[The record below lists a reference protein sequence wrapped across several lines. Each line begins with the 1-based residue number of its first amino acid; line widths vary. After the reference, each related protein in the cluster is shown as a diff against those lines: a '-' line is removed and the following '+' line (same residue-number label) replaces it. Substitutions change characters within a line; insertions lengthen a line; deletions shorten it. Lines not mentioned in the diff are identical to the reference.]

1 MNEVMPDT
9 LLDSVSPL
17 ERVKLSAELAAKV
30 KELAQVVSP
39 LQRVK
44 VAKQVA
50 DLLQKLGSG
59 MRPAKIRNFGWD
71 AVKLSDLSMEDLA
84 TLREQ
89 VQAEH
94 ANARDETGR
103 YLENGQPSLYLY
115 DKKGR
120 WKLDKLAWAVTH
132 KLAEKR
138 RLGDSPEPEAKPQ
151 YPLYQN
157 RNLFHGTAL
166 PFTSYTQG
174 VRRGSGYDH
183 QGKGFYLTSDK
194 RGYARFFAIQA
205 ADRILNGPTDPEGEE
220 ARILESGGVI
230 LNVTLDPDARVID
243 LTASEASPELKAMVS
258 NVTEGSKLRERV
270 LADGYDGVAFI
281 EPNSPEGWPMP
292 SDAVTVV
299 LYSESKATVSGHEET
314 GTVAGYGMRDF
325 EKEPEPSET
334 TVSEAVLIDV
344 GLLKQWGDS
353 WKYKFAINSSFMTA
367 NTKADAVERATA
379 AYWKTKPED
388 RLTQVQRGEKADREE
403 IEASNSIWKNL
414 DLPALRKMFEKMG
427 GDIASLRAA
436 GKHELSGDGR
446 RTAAAVAN
454 EGARETAEMRR
465 KLGRYIEWRMAQE
478 PTPQADEEVV
488 EESGREPAPQIV
500 EHVTKGGKGKTIRGI
515 IRTDLTYA
523 EAKAIDEYT
532 FKKDGGWF
540 IREKHLDGYV
550 APEGGSRPAPTPKP
564 ELSPEELAQAEA
576 DRLANEQAVQSAK
589 RAQQAAKLREVAAS
603 TLEKADAS
611 INQDRNTNTARR
623 ARMASGIIASA
634 EADRALALTMNN
646 LADAIERGQATHL
659 AGITSR
665 AAVQSLQDSLRNA
678 MYEAE
683 RGLGYAEQQKQKGRA
698 PTLADVEHA
707 KIYMPKWGTAGTSA
721 AKVLEAI
728 KGKKG
733 SVELA
738 KKIRFSTG
746 PDAET
751 VNALKAMI
759 GEKETAYQIGWWNL
773 EQVAK
778 VARLKRLGITNDRE
792 LKDALAEYLQFREGA
807 REEDPIKKAERA
819 IIGQKVGIDFFPT
832 PAAIAVRMAS
842 LARIKKGDRVLEPSA
857 GNGNLADAAKSAG
870 AEVDVIEISSQLRE
884 ILTAKG
890 YAVVAHDFDSF
901 TPEEKYDAVLM
912 NPPFSNRQDAAHI
925 RRAYDMVKAGGRLV
939 AIAGE
944 GVFFGSDAKA
954 VQFRDWLDSVGAEVE
969 QLGAGTFMDKSLLAT
984 TGANARLITIQK

>member
-1 MNEVMPDT
+1 M
-9 LLDSVSPL
+9 
-17 ERVKLSAELAAKV
+17 
-30 KELAQVVSP
+30 
-39 LQRVK
+39 
-44 VAKQVA
+44 A

-59 MRPAKIRNFGWD
+59 VKPAKIRNFGWD

-94 ANARDETGR
+94 ANPRDATGR
-103 YLENGQPSLYLY
+103 YLESGQPSLYLY

-138 RLGDSPEPEAKPQ
+138 RSGESPEPEAKPQ

-157 RNLFHGTAL
+157 RSLFHGTAL

-174 VRRGSGYDH
+174 ARRGSGYDH

-205 ADRILNGPTDPEGEE
+205 ADRILNGPTEPEGEE

-230 LNVTLDPDARVID
+230 LNVTLDPGARIID

-270 LADGYDGVAFI
+270 MADGHDGVAFI
-281 EPNSPEGWPMP
+281 EPNSPEGWPVP

-314 GTVAGYGMRDF
+314 GTVEGYGMRELYPDTTA
-325 EKEPEPSET
+325 ET
-334 TVSEAVLIDV
+334 GRAPAGGTVGLNGEFYKGGTFLPNTTLPKQGKAAGGAGSGRGVLIEPGVFADSPSAEAQSIFARYGQFIHVVDGVASVFERPDAAIANFVNEDV
-344 GLLKQWGDS
+344 AEG
-353 WKYKFAINSSFMTA
+353 
-367 NTKADAVERATA
+367 RA
-379 AYWKTKPED
+379 
-388 RLTQVQRGEKADREE
+388 
-403 IEASNSIWKNL
+403 
-414 DLPALRKMFEKMG
+414 F
-427 GDIASLRAA
+427 LRAA
-436 GKHELSGDGR
+436 ADAYNKGLRWFVPGDIEV
-446 RTAAAVAN
+446 TN
-454 EGARETAEMRR
+454 EHRE
-465 KLGRYIEWRMAQE
+465 
-478 PTPQADEEVV
+478 
-488 EESGREPAPQIV
+488 EPAPQIV

-564 ELSPEELAQAEA
+564 ELSPEEQAQAEA

-646 LADAIERGQATHL
+646 LAGAIERGQATHL

-683 RGLGYAEQQKQKGRA
+683 RGLSYAEQQKQKGRA

-890 YAVVAHDFDSF
+890 YTVVAHDFDSF

-925 RRAYDMVKAGGRLV
+925 RRAFDMVKAGGHLV

-954 VQFRDWLDSVGAEVE
+954 VQFRDWLYSVGAEVE
-969 QLGAGTFMDKSLLAT
+969 QLGSGTFMDKSLLAT